1 MAYERFKKLNG
12 KKHDRMIKSLI
23 GMNLSK
29 FNILVAAFA
38 VAYDAI
44 HLERCQQGEIKQV
57 PSGGPKGN
65 LDSLEKKLFFL
76 LFYLKTY
83 PTFDVLGFHFGLSSG
98 HAHNHV
104 ENLMPVLLRS
114 LSDLGVLPA
123 RSPGTPEEF
132 LQLVEKYGDILI
144 DGMECAC
151 VRPQDEELQKARYSG
166 KKKRQTLKAVVGTT
180 QHRQILFLFCLF
192 AGSIHDY
199 AILKKVFDPKSKWFH
214 KVNVWLD
221 LGFQGAETDY
231 GGNSKIH
238 LPHKR
243 QRKSK
248 NNPKPKLTAAQIKH
262 NRNHAKTRVPVE
274 HAIGGMKAFHCLTHR
289 IRNHLD
295 PIIEYLFWL
304 PAGLWNFKIDL
315 SH

>member
-1 MAYERFKKLNG
+1 MAYEKFKKLDG
-12 KKHDRMIKSLI
+12 KKHDRKIKAVIGISLT
-23 GMNLSK
+23 K
-29 FNILVAAFA
+29 FNILLVAFA
-38 VAYDAI
+38 AAYDAI

-144 DGMECAC
+144 DGMECPC
-151 VRPQDEELQKARYSG
+151 VRPQDEELQKARFSG
-166 KKKRQTLKAVVGTT
+166 KKNATRSR
-180 QHRQILFLFCLF
+180 H
-192 AGSIHDY
+192 S
-199 AILKKVFDPKSKWFH
+199 S
-214 KVNVWLD
+214 
-221 LGFQGAETDY
+221 
-231 GGNSKIH
+231 S
-238 LPHKR
+238 R
-243 QRKSK
+243 QRTGKSFSSSASS
-248 NNPKPKLTAAQIKH
+248 PEASTT
-262 NRNHAKTRVPVE
+262 TR
-274 HAIGGMKAFHCLTHR
+274 
-289 IRNHLD
+289 
-295 PIIEYLFWL
+295 
-304 PAGLWNFKIDL
+304 
-315 SH
+315 S